1 MDVASEILDAIEIIV
16 DKKVRENTAQIYLGI
31 CKSVSG
37 NTCVMLINGKDNTVQ
52 FYGSTPTVGSIY
64 RVFVP
69 NGNMS
74 MAFVITGAND
84 GSGGSSGVTSYTKLT
99 DLPTINGVV
108 LQEGATSKSLS
119 LYGIGNEP
127 NYPVTKVNGKTGEV
141 TLTAD
146 DVGALSLDTDLQT
159 DVEKLQTD
167 VSNLQTEQENINTS
181 LSNKANKDTVVNPNL
196 LDNWYFANPVNQR
209 GQTTYTTSSDEY
221 TIDRW
226 MKSAGTLNI
235 EDGYISASLTN
246 WGSIVQN
253 IEPNLFK
260 ALAGKTLTFSVLH
273 KNGQLKKV
281 TFTPDSNYTS
291 TDIWKGLGGEYGTM
305 IYRWSNGHPNLTYA
319 NSQNSELV
327 AVKLELGDNQTLA
340 HQDAD
345 GNWVLNEIPN
355 YGEQLARCQRYFVN
369 FNPNKVNWF
378 AMPPAIASNT
388 TDAYSAVTL
397 PVTMRAQPTVSYGG
411 KIALSQTDDVQITG
425 IQVSGNTFA
434 GNYLQLKYSVADGLT
449 ANSTYR
455 VQGYNDPTSYIW
467 LSADL

>member
-108 LQEGATSKSLS
+108 LQEGATSKSLN
-119 LYGIGNEP
+119 LYGTGNEP
-127 NYPVTKVNGKTGEV
+127 NYPVTKVNNKTGEV

-146 DVGALSLDTDLQT
+146 DVDALSSSTT
-159 DVEKLQTD
+159 
-167 VSNLQTEQENINTS
+167 I
-181 LSNKANKDTVVNPNL
+181 VNPNL
-196 LDNWYFANPVNQR
+196 LDNWYFGNPVNQR

-235 EDGYISASLTN
+235 EDGYISASMTD
-246 WGSIVQN
+246 WGGILQN
-253 IEPNLFK
+253 IEPDLFK

-273 KNGQLKKV
+273 NDGQLKNL
-281 TFTPDSNYTS
+281 TFTPNSSYTDI
-291 TDIWKGLGGEYGTM
+291 DIWKGLGGGYGAM
-305 IYRWSNGHPNLTYA
+305 IYRWGGGHPNLTYA
-319 NSQNSELV
+319 NSQHCDLV
-327 AVKLELGDNQTLA
+327 AIKLELGDQQTLA

-397 PVTMRAQPTVSYGG
+397 PVAMRAQPTVSYGG
-411 KIALSQTDDVQITG
+411 KIALSQTGDVQITS

-434 GNYLQLKYSVADGLT
+434 GNYLQLRYSVAGGLT